1 MLVELFLAGE
11 VQLMLGELFSAR
23 EVQLMLGELFLQ
35 FKDKEM
41 SSEF

>member
-1 MLVELFLAGE
+1 MLGELFLARE

-35 FKDKEM
+35 FKDKAM